1 MKNILKT
8 FAIVGL
14 MVLGGQSI
22 SAQSLSQDQNR
33 PETIAKVET
42 AKLSESL
49 GLNGDQTRAV
59 FRALVAKEVGHQK
72 YVEGK
77 ALNTA
82 PIKAE
87 QAKLD
92 ETLDM
97 QMKKTLTPEQY
108 TKWVKS
114 LGN

>member
-1 MKNILKT
+1 MKNILKV
-8 FAIVGL
+8 FAVTGL
-14 MVLGGQSI
+14 MVLAGQSI
-22 SAQSLSQDQNR
+22 SAQSLSKDQNR
-33 PETIAKVET
+33 PEAIAKTET

-77 ALNTA
+77 EVNSA

-92 ETLDM
+92 ETLDL
-97 QMKKTLTPEQY
+97 QMKKALTPEQY

-114 LGN
+114 LDN

>member
-1 MKNILKT
+1 MKNILKVV
-8 FAIVGL
+8 AITGL

-33 PETIAKVET
+33 PETIAKTET
-42 AKLSESL
+42 AKLSETL

-59 FRALVAKEVGHQK
+59 FRALVAKEVGYQK

-77 ALNTA
+77 ELSSSPA
-82 PIKAE
+82 KAE
-87 QAKLD
+87 KAKLD
-92 ETLDM
+92 ETLNA

-108 TKWVKS
+108 TNWVKS
-114 LGN
+114 LDN